1 VLTERRI
8 GGRTGIS
15 ARMAR
20 RDEDNVSLSLRAD
33 DKGILPDRMIS
44 TLIEIGAIIPS
55 AEPVEDQIQ
64 PASIDLRLGEIAYR
78 VRASFLPGP
87 DSTVAERID
96 DLKLHEIPLGD
107 GAVLETG
114 CVYIVP
120 LLESLALPADIA
132 GAANPKSSTGRLDVF
147 TRVIADATRGFD
159 RIRPGY
165 HGPLYAEI
173 SPRTFPVLVRE
184 GSRLSQIRFR
194 HGHAVLA
201 GAALAALHERERLV
215 DTAAPD
221 LSDGVPVGV
230 DLRGFGADRSIGYRA
245 KRHTGLID
253 VDRRASYDVA
263 EFWEPIRARRDE
275 SLILDPDEFY
285 ILASR
290 EAVQVPP
297 DYAAEMVPFDPLV
310 GEFRVHYAGFFDPG
324 FGYAGAGGR
333 GSRAVLEVRSREVP
347 FILEHGQIVGRL
359 VYEKMLA
366 RPDTLYGEGIGSNYQ
381 AQSLKLSKHFRS

>member
-1 VLTERRI
+1 MIATLVK
-8 GGRTGIS
+8 TGAVIP
-15 ARMAR
+15 A
-20 RDEDNVSLSLRAD
+20 
-33 DKGILPDRMIS
+33 
-44 TLIEIGAIIPS
+44 GALD
-55 AEPVEDQIQ
+55 EDQIQ

-87 DSTVAERID
+87 DSTVGQRIEE
-96 DLKLHEIPLGD
+96 LKLHEIPLGD

-120 LLESLALPADIA
+120 LMEGLSLPRDIA
-132 GAANPKSSTGRLDVF
+132 AAANPKSSTGRLDVF
-147 TRVIADATRGFD
+147 TRVIADQTRGFD
-159 RIRPGY
+159 RINAGY

-194 HGHAVLA
+194 HGHAVVA
-201 GAALAALHERERLV
+201 GEALAALHRHERLV
-215 DTAAPD
+215 DTEAPD

-230 DLRGFGADRSIGYRA
+230 DLVGFGSDKFIGYRA

-253 VDRRASYDVA
+253 VERRAGYAVA
-263 EFWEPIRARRDE
+263 EFWEPIAGREDA
-275 SLILDPDEFY
+275 SLILDPNEFY
-285 ILASR
+285 ILSSK

-333 GSRAVLEVRSREVP
+333 GARAVLEVRSREVP

-359 VYEKMLA
+359 VYERMLE
-366 RPDTLYGEGIGSNYQ
+366 RPHSLYGERIGSNYQ
-381 AQSLKLSKHFRS
+381 AQGLKLSKHFRT

>member
-1 VLTERRI
+1 MPL
-8 GGRTGIS
+8 S
-15 ARMAR
+15 PPA
-20 RDEDNVSLSLRAD
+20 DE
-33 DKGILPDRMIS
+33 KGILPDR
-44 TLIEIGAIIPS
+44 LIAALVKTGAVIP
-55 AEPVEDQIQ
+55 AAVLDEDQIQ
-64 PASIDLRLGEIAYR
+64 PASIDLRLGEIACR

-87 DSTVAERID
+87 ESTVAERID
-96 DLKLHEIPLGD
+96 ELKLHEFPLGD

-120 LLESLALPADIA
+120 LMESLSLPPDLVAS
-132 GAANPKSSTGRLDVF
+132 ANPKSSTGRLDVF
-147 TRVIADATRGFD
+147 TRVIADRTRGFD
-159 RIRPGY
+159 RVNAGY
-165 HGPLYAEI
+165 RGPLYAEI

-184 GSRLSQIRFR
+184 GSRLSQLRFHR
-194 HGHAVLA
+194 GHAVVT
-201 GAALAALHERERLV
+201 GEALVELHRRERLV
-215 DTAAPD
+215 DTDAPD

-230 DLRGFGADRSIGYRA
+230 DLVGFGADKFIGYRA

-253 VDRRASYDVA
+253 MDRRASYDIA
-263 EFWEPIRARRDE
+263 EFWEPIRARPDR

-324 FGYAGAGGR
+324 FGYAGAGGH

-347 FILEHGQIVGRL
+347 FIIEHGQIVGRL
-359 VYEKMLA
+359 VYERMLGP
-366 RPDTLYGEGIGSNYQ
+366 PDVLYGRGIGSNYQ
-381 AQSLKLSKHFRS
+381 AQNLKLSKHFRG